1 MFKKKEISEYTI
13 NELEQELNRRR
24 DYKRIEF
31 EITSSDFF
39 ITLKGEMSK
48 EELNLSRDQIEKYL
62 NPGKSFYVNYLIFIE

>member
-13 NELEQELNRRR
+13 NELEHELNRRR